1 MPDGQHAPTVTPPQ
15 RGRSPFVPLLLPTLA
30 LAAWLG
36 FQTWQL
42 ARERE
47 QLARALSSQEASV
60 DAARKL
66 RGSLDAVA
74 AATARLAEGGNA
86 NARVIVEELRK
97 RGITINPAAPAAAA
111 LPSK

>member
-1 MPDGQHAPTVTPPQ
+1 MADTLPTPTAAPPQ
-15 RGRSPFVPLLLPTLA
+15 RGRSPFMPLLLPTLA

-42 ARERE
+42 AHERD
-47 QLARALSSQEASV
+47 QLARALASQEASV

-97 RGITINPAAPAAAA
+97 RGITINPAAPAA
-111 LPSK
+111 K